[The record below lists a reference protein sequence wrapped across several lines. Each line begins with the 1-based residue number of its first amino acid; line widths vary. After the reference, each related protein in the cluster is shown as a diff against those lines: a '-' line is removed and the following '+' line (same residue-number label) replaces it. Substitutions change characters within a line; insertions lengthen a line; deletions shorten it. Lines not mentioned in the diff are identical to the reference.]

1 MTTFAI
7 LDVVRRKE
15 VLDIF
20 KPLETYGKVL
30 TFGESDKDSL
40 WDALPNIDVLLIR
53 LYPVDKAFLDRAAKL
68 KAVIK
73 AGVGV
78 DHIDVDHATQL
89 GIHVVISLGNHISVA
104 ETAILLML
112 AVARDLPLKNK
123 NIDQNGN
130 VLGIELCEKTLGL
143 VGAGRIGG
151 HVAKIAGAGM
161 GMKILVSD
169 PYLSEEAKK
178 AHNWTSVDLETL
190 LRESDV
196 VSIHCPATPETY
208 HSINREHLLMM
219 KEKAILINTSRGS
232 IIDEAALVEVL
243 KTGHLKGAGLDVVE
257 REPVTADNPLLK
269 LGNVIVT
276 PHRLAQT
283 PESTVRQ
290 ARSMFS
296 SAVEIAEGK
305 IPDVSVNQKKIPL
318 GKDRLKKRD

>member
-15 VLDIF
+15 VLDVF
-20 KPLETYGKVL
+20 KPLEAYGKVFM
-30 TFGESDKDSL
+30 FGENDREEL
-40 WDALPNIDVLLIR
+40 WAALPEIEVLLIR
-53 LYPVDKAFLDRAAKL
+53 LYSVDKELLDRAVRL

-78 DHIDVDHATQL
+78 DHIDVESATER

-104 ETAILLML
+104 ETAVMLML
-112 AVARDLPLKNK
+112 SVARDLPLKNK
-123 NIDQNGN
+123 NVNQNAN

-151 HVAKIAGAGM
+151 HVAKIAGEGL

-169 PYLSEEAKK
+169 PYLSEEARK
-178 AHNWTSVDLETL
+178 ANNWISADIETL

-208 HSINREHLLMM
+208 HFINKERLLMM
-219 KEKAILINTSRGS
+219 KKDAILVNTSRGS
-232 IIDEAALVEVL
+232 IIDEASLVEVL
-243 KTGHLKGAGLDVVE
+243 KTGHLKGVGLDVVE
-257 REPVTADNPLLK
+257 NEPLTSENPLLQID
-269 LGNVIVT
+269 NVIVT

-283 PESTVRQ
+283 PDSTLRQ
-290 ARSMFS
+290 ARNMFS
-296 SAVEIAEGK
+296 SAVDIAQGRTPETS
-305 IPDVSVNQKKIPL
+305 INSKKIPSD
-318 GKDRLKKRD
+318 KDRLNSK

>member
-20 KPLETYGKVL
+20 KPLEAYGKVL
-30 TFGESDKDSL
+30 MFGETDS
-40 WDALPNIDVLLIR
+40 DALWTALPEIDVLLIR
-53 LYPVDKAFLDRAAKL
+53 LYPVDKALLDRAVKL

-89 GIHVVISLGNHISVA
+89 GVHVVISLGNHISVA
-104 ETAILLML
+104 ETAIMLML

-143 VGAGRIGG
+143 VGAGRIGS
-151 HVAKIAGAGM
+151 HVAKIAGEGM

-169 PYLSEEAKK
+169 PYLSEDAKK
-178 AHNWTSVDLETL
+178 AYGWTAVDLETL

-196 VSIHCPATPETY
+196 VSIHCPATPETH
-208 HSINREHLLMM
+208 HSINKERLLMM
-219 KEKAILINTSRGS
+219 KKNAILVNTSRGS
-232 IIDEAALVEVL
+232 IIDEAALVDVL
-243 KTGHLKGAGLDVVE
+243 KAGHLKGAGLDVVE
-257 REPVTADNPLLK
+257 REPLTADNPLLQ

-283 PESTVRQ
+283 PESTIRQ
-290 ARSMFS
+290 AQSMFS
-296 SAVEIAEGK
+296 SAVAITEGK
-305 IPDVSVNQKKIPL
+305 IPGVSVNQKKISL
-318 GKDRLKKRD
+318 EKNRLK